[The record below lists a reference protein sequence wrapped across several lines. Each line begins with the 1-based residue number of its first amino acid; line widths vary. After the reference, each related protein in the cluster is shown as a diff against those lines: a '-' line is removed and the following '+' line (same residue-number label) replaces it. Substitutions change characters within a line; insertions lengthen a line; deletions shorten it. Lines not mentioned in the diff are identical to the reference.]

1 MNVIRAQYD
10 FFLYLLV
17 RPVRVEEEP
26 RLESRP
32 RWPVGEVT
40 VEEVVVLVEE
50 EVVEELKSSCLLPKE
65 LLKKKRKEKNTY
77 YQGDAK

>member
-1 MNVIRAQYD
+1 MNVLAPG
-10 FFLYLLV
+10 LVPYLLV

-40 VEEVVVLVEE
+40 VEEVVVVVLVEE
-50 EVVEELKSSCLLPKE
+50 EVVEELRSSCLLPKE
-65 LLKKKRKEKNTY
+65 PLKNKVTSETQDGLY
-77 YQGDAK
+77 S